1 MNRLLL
7 LWFFTFFGFLSIAQ
21 TRNIKMC
28 VYFDVDKAVLRK
40 DAKQTLDRLADSI
53 KGLDIKRIVTK
64 GNTDSD
70 ADSLYNQALSERRT
84 DAVTNYLVTK
94 KVAKSLF
101 TKESF
106 GELKPI
112 TSNDSDT
119 GKQKNRRVEI
129 IVVYTVKKEPK
140 PAPVIEKK
148 DTVPPKVISTPT
160 VAKNPCTKDTIIKL
174 KSGIELQ
181 FNLCEYLSMKDC
193 LDIQEIMDPETAMN
207 EGLTTEDV
215 QMMPMASCGM
225 INFEIASRSDCK
237 VNCFNKPVKVR
248 FPVPKSNCMPCSNG
262 RLPRLFD
269 VNDDGT
275 WNRSEDQLKKVTIE
289 GVDYYQYEVT
299 CPSKRKNCDC
309 RVEAKK
315 VKLKT
320 SRKYKIVS
328 LQLSNDCPFTIS
340 SFKVKKYRKN
350 VTKKSRIPCYMGT
363 SKVHAVLLNRAGD
376 TILVEGLTLDQLTK
390 RKLFP
395 RCKTN
400 RILLW
405 GFLPHKDGI
414 LFRKYK
420 LKKGLVEKY
429 TVIKKEEE

>member
-1 MNRLLL
+1 MIRSIVFLSFIFLS
-7 LWFFTFFGFLSIAQ
+7 FLSIAQ
-21 TRNIKMC
+21 VKNIKMS
-28 VYFDVDKAVLRK
+28 VYFDVDKAILRK

-84 DAVTNYLVTK
+84 DAVTNYLVNK

-112 TSNDSDT
+112 TANDSDE
-119 GKQKNRRVEI
+119 GKQKNRRVDI
-129 IVVYTVKKEPK
+129 IVVYTEKKIK
-140 PAPVIEKK
+140 PAPVVEKK
-148 DTVPPKVISTPT
+148 DSVPSIIKPQPVVTKD
-160 VAKNPCTKDTIIKL
+160 PCTKDTVIQL
-174 KSGIELQ
+174 KSGIQLQ

-193 LDIQEIMDPETAMN
+193 MDIQEIMDPETAMN

-225 INFEIASRSDCK
+225 INFQVADSPECK
-237 VNCFNKPVKVR
+237 GGCFNKPVKVR
-248 FPVPKSNCMPCSNG
+248 FPVPKTNCLPCSNG
-262 RLPRLFD
+262 RAPRMFD
-269 VNDDGT
+269 VNPDGT
-275 WNRSEDQLKKVTIE
+275 WSRTNEPLKKVVINDVE
-289 GVDYYQYEVT
+289 YYQYEVK
-299 CPSKRKNCDC
+299 CPNSKKNCDC
-309 RVEAKK
+309 GVESKK
-315 VKLKT
+315 VKLKVN
-320 SRKYKIVS
+320 RKYKIVS
-328 LQLSNDCPFTIS
+328 VQLSNDCPFTIS
-340 SFKVKKYRKN
+340 CFRVKKYRKH
-350 VTKKSRIPCYMGT
+350 VTKKSFIPCYMGG
-363 SKVHAVLLNRAGD
+363 SNVHAVLLNKAGD
-376 TILVEGLTLDQLTK
+376 TIRVEGIKLDQLTK
-390 RKLFP
+390 RRLFP

-420 LKKGLVEKY
+420 MKKKQVKQFAVL
-429 TVIKKEEE
+429 KKEEA

>member
-1 MNRLLL
+1 MNRSIVFLSFIFL
-7 LWFFTFFGFLSIAQ
+7 GFLSIAQ
-21 TRNIKMC
+21 VKNIKMS
-28 VYFDVDKAVLRK
+28 VYFDVDKAILRK

-101 TKESF
+101 TKESY

-119 GKQKNRRVEI
+119 GKQKNRRVDI

-160 VAKNPCTKDTIIKL
+160 VAKNLCTKDTIIKL

-225 INFEIASRSDCK
+225 INFQVADRPECK
-237 VNCFNKPVKVR
+237 GGCFNKPVKVR
-248 FPVPKSNCMPCSNG
+248 FPVPKSNCMPCANG
-262 RLPRLFD
+262 RSPRMFD
-269 VNDDGT
+269 VNADGT
-275 WNRSEDQLKKVTIE
+275 WSRANEPLKKVTLNGIE
-289 GVDYYQYEVT
+289 YYQYEVS
-299 CPSKRKNCDC
+299 CPNTKKNCDC
-309 RVEAKK
+309 NVDAKK

-350 VTKKSRIPCYMGT
+350 VTKKSRIPCYMGA

-429 TVIKKEEE
+429 KVIKKEEA